1 MKILLMDIL
10 LEQLV
15 HVDVS
20 KPENNIDIT
29 GLSNRHMMNKTWK
42 NISTG
47 KSNRNIRPI
56 LVTNTLL
63 D

>member
-20 KPENNIDIT
+20 KPENTIDIN
-29 GLSNRHMMNKTWK
+29 GLSNKHMMTKTW
-42 NISTG
+42 
-47 KSNRNIRPI
+47 
-56 LVTNTLL
+56 
-63 D
+63 